1 MPPQLPPGTCP
12 SRDKELIPFSCSLLC
27 GSAFPGT
34 TRPPCLGKQ
43 GGRKTSQSYT
53 LGFQHSS
60 ALCLGVFLEPRR
72 PHLELE
78 LTIIPP
84 WEGRRHQT
92 RPHTEST
99 SAVPECPHC
108 ALEGRDR
115 QSRPHSDPGLPL
127 QCSSSCPG
135 RRAWSLR
142 DAGGGGSNTQ
152 SPGPLLLS
160 PFSLSD
166 KTASI
171 LFCLVLF

>member
-43 GGRKTSQSYT
+43 GGRKTSQSHT
-53 LGFQHSS
+53 LGFQRSS

-84 WEGRRHQT
+84 WEGCRHQT

-99 SAVPECPHC
+99 SMVPECPHW
-108 ALEGRDR
+108 ALEGRDG
-115 QSRPHSDPGLPL
+115 QSRAEPAALRPWTPPAVLFLLPWPPSL
-127 QCSSSCPG
+127 ESQRCWWG
-135 RRAWSLR
+135 REQPPVSRP
-142 DAGGGGSNTQ
+142 
-152 SPGPLLLS
+152 SPPVPLLS
-160 PFSLSD
+160 
-166 KTASI
+166 KR
-171 LFCLVLF
+171 